1 MRYFVLAILFVTFF
15 TACNSKEDADKA
27 KKVTVK
33 KEPII
38 KEYGFT
44 FNDFKVVRDT
54 IRSGDTFGKL
64 LEKFPLRDSL
74 RVHDVTEKVK
84 DSFNVRRIKAGKPYI
99 MFLDKKKPNTLKA
112 LVYIEDRISY
122 TVVDFRDSIAV
133 FNKKKPT
140 VLKRKVV
147 AAQIEGSLSET
158 LSNAGVSPS
167 FANKLANIYAY
178 TVDFFKIQKG
188 DKFAVIINERYIEDS
203 IYVGV
208 ESIEASYFEHKGKK
222 IFAFPYKIKDDQK
235 YPDYYDE
242 NGKGLKSMFLKAPL
256 DYFRISSRFSG
267 RRFHPVQMRFK
278 AHNGTDYAAPH
289 GTPIKTTAS
298 GVVERTGYT
307 AGNGNFVKVRHS
319 SSYAT
324 QYLHM
329 SKILVRNGQRVSQGQ
344 VIGKVGSTGLATGPH
359 VCYRFWK
366 NGVQVDPLR
375 QKLPNAEPL
384 NESNKKK
391 YLVYITPLKKELDS
405 ITAVKFKE

>member
-1 MRYFVLAILFVTFF
+1 LRYLVVAILFVTFF
-15 TACNSKEDADKA
+15 AACNSKEDSEKGG
-27 KKVTVK
+27 KTIVK

-38 KEYGFT
+38 KEFGFT

-54 IRSGDTFGKL
+54 ILSGDTFNKL
-64 LEKFPLRDSL
+64 LEKYPLKDSL
-74 RVHDVTEKVK
+74 RIHDVTEKVK

-99 MFLDKKKPNTLKA
+99 LFLDKKKPNTLQA

-122 TVVDFRDSIAV
+122 TVVDFRDSV
-133 FNKKKPT
+133 VVSNKQKPT
-140 VLKRKVV
+140 TIKRRVV
-147 AAQIEGSLSET
+147 AAEIEGSLSET
-158 LSNAGVSPS
+158 LSNAEVSAGL
-167 FANKLANIYAY
+167 ANKLANIYAY

-188 DKFAVIINERYIEDS
+188 DKFAVTINERYIDDS

-222 IFAFPYKIKDDQK
+222 IFAFPYKLTENQK
-235 YPDYYDE
+235 QEDFYDE

-298 GVVERTGYT
+298 GVVERIGYT

-319 SSYAT
+319 STYST

-329 SKILVRNGQRVSQGQ
+329 SKILVRNGQSVSQGQ

-375 QKLPNAEPL
+375 LKLPNAEPM
-384 NESNKKK
+384 NKSHKKK
-391 YLVYITPLKKELDS
+391 YLAHIAPLKKELDS
-405 ITAVKFKE
+405 ITALKFKE

>member
-54 IRSGDTFGKL
+54 IRSGDTFGKI

>member
-64 LEKFPLRDSL
+64 LEKFPLKDSL

-99 MFLDKKKPNTLKA
+99 MFLDKKKPNTLQA

-140 VLKRKVV
+140 TLKRRVV
-147 AAQIEGSLSET
+147 AAEIEGSLSET
-158 LSNAGVSPS
+158 LTNAGVSAGL
-167 FANKLANIYAY
+167 ANKLATIYAY

-188 DKFAVIINERYIEDS
+188 DKFAVTINERYIEDS

-222 IFAFPYKIKDDQK
+222 IFAFPYKIKEDQK

-391 YLVYITPLKKELDS
+391 YLLYITPLKKELDS

>member
-1 MRYFVLAILFVTFF
+1 MRYLVLAIIFVTFF
-15 TACNSKEDADKA
+15 TACNSKDDADKA

-44 FNDFKVVRDT
+44 FNDYKVVRDT

-158 LSNAGVSPS
+158 LSNAGISPS

-208 ESIEASYFEHKGKK
+208 ESIEASYFEQNVIVTGKQ
-222 IFAFPYKIKDDQK
+222 I
-235 YPDYYDE
+235 
-242 NGKGLKSMFLKAPL
+242 
-256 DYFRISSRFSG
+256 G
-267 RRFHPVQMRFK
+267 R
-278 AHNGTDYAAPH
+278 AH
-289 GTPIKTTAS
+289 
-298 GVVERTGYT
+298 V
-307 AGNGNFVKVRHS
+307 
-319 SSYAT
+319 
-324 QYLHM
+324 
-329 SKILVRNGQRVSQGQ
+329 
-344 VIGKVGSTGLATGPH
+344 
-359 VCYRFWK
+359 
-366 NGVQVDPLR
+366 
-375 QKLPNAEPL
+375 
-384 NESNKKK
+384 
-391 YLVYITPLKKELDS
+391 
-405 ITAVKFKE
+405 

>member
-15 TACNSKEDADKA
+15 TACNSKEDTDQV
-27 KKVTVK
+27 KKTVK

-38 KEYGFT
+38 KEFGFT

-64 LEKFPLRDSL
+64 LEKFPLKDSL
-74 RVHDVTEKVK
+74 RVHDVTEIVK

-99 MFLDKKKPNTLKA
+99 MFLDKKKPNTLQA

-140 VLKRKVV
+140 TLKRRVV
-147 AAQIEGSLSET
+147 AAEIEGSLSET
-158 LSNAGVSPS
+158 LTNAGVSAGL
-167 FANKLANIYAY
+167 ANKLATIYAY

-188 DKFAVIINERYIEDS
+188 DKFAVTINERYIEDS

-222 IFAFPYKIKDDQK
+222 IFAFPYKIKEDQK

-375 QKLPNAEPL
+375 QKLPNEEPL
-384 NESNKKK
+384 NETHKKE
-391 YLVYITPLKKELDS
+391 YLAHIAPLKKELDS
-405 ITAVKFKE
+405 ISAIKLKE